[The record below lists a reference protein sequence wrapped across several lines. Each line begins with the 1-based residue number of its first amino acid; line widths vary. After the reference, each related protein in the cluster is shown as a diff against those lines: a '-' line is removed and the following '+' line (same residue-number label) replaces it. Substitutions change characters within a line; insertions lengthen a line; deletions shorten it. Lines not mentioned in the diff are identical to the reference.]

1 MAELVPVSSTEVQ
14 SAATVHRLERELLLL
29 CARTVVDSDAS
40 ARIGALLERDLDW
53 NFLIISAHEH
63 RVLPLVYRTLSR
75 AGLGPV
81 PAAALN
87 RLRNAFQANVKRN
100 LFLTSE
106 LFSVMD
112 LLRTNGIPSIPYK
125 GPVLTFDVYGDLA
138 LRQFAD
144 LDIIVPV
151 GDVVKAR
158 SV

>member
-1 MAELVPVSSTEVQ
+1 MAELVPTEVQ

-112 LLRTNGIPSIPYK
+112 LLRTKVP
-125 GPVLTFDVYGDLA
+125 F
-138 LRQFAD
+138 LRSTSMGTWRCANSPISTSSF
-144 LDIIVPV
+144 P
-151 GDVVKAR
+151 
-158 SV
+158 